1 MYVKCVAELFR
12 PVKVEADESDLCPYS
27 AGHLRAPAVP
37 SMIQHIILEHLLCV
51 RLCTKHQG
59 HRTKQSSQFLP
70 SQSLLFSREIDQEE
84 AVTVEVQCSG
94 RAELQGGKG
103 DMGQCRQGRRLSEE
117 APLSSELR
125 GELN

>member
-1 MYVKCVAELFR
+1 MYVKCLAELFR
-12 PVKVEADESDLCPYS
+12 PAKVEAVESDLCPYS

-59 HRTKQSSQFLP
+59 HRIKQSSQFLP
-70 SQSLLFSREIDQEE
+70 SQSLLFSREIEIDL
-84 AVTVEVQCSG
+84 ARSGGSCNMEVQCSG
-94 RAELQGGKG
+94 RAEL